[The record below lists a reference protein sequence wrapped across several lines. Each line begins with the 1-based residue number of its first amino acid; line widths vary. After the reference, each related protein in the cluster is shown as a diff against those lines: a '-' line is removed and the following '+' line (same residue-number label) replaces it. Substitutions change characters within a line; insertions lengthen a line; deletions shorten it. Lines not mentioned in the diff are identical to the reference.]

1 MEDDN
6 TPDEKLILIKLDN
19 LIERVNW
26 YKTYIMNDV
35 VIPPDVST
43 FTERNIDL
51 MNNIETLT
59 NLLQE
64 YKKSTESGEYE
75 YSPEQKSFKYL
86 QIAVMLKYLG
96 FY

>member
-1 MEDDN
+1 MEDDKK
-6 TPDEKLILIKLDN
+6 PDEKLILIKLDN

-75 YSPEQKSFKYL
+75 YSPEQKLFKYL